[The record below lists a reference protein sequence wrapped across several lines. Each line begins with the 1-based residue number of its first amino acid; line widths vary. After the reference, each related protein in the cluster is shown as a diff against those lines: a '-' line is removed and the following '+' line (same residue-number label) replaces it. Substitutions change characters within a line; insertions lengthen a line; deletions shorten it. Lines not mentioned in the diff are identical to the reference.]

1 MAVIRALFTLLV
13 TLLALTLS
21 AAAQEP
27 YPSRNITMIIPFAA
41 GGSSDVIGRV
51 VGEEVSKAL
60 GVPIIFENV
69 AGAGGSTGL
78 TRAAAAKADG
88 YTITIGNTGT
98 NAAAYAIYPDIK
110 YKPSDFV
117 ALGLIARTASIVAV
131 KKDFPAKTVAEFIA
145 YAKANPGAVKLGHAG
160 VGSSNYVICQSFI
173 KATGVDVTLIGYRG
187 AAPALTDAIGGH
199 VDGVCDA
206 ATSLAGTL
214 ADGQVRGLVIGGTAK
229 LASLPAIPNAAEA
242 GIPAFQAGG
251 WNALF
256 APAGTPEP
264 IVARLNAA
272 VRTALASAFIAKRFT
287 DLSSTVPAADEASPE
302 AVTKLIADE
311 IAKYKA
317 ILPAVQK

>member
-1 MAVIRALFTLLV
+1 MPILRVLLLV
-13 TLLALTLS
+13 CALTVP
-21 AAAQEP
+21 AMAQDA
-27 YPSRNITMIIPFAA
+27 YPSRNVSMIIPFAA
-41 GGSSDVIGRV
+41 GGSSDVIGRI

-78 TRAAAAKADG
+78 TRAASAKPDG

-117 ALGLIARTASIVAV
+117 ALGLIARTASVVAV
-131 KKDFPAKTVAEFIA
+131 KKDFPAKTVSEFVA

-173 KATGVDVTLIGYRG
+173 KAADVDVTLIGYRG

-199 VDGVCDA
+199 IDGVCDA
-206 ATSLAGTL
+206 ATSLAGTMQ
-214 ADGQVRGLVIGGTAK
+214 DGLVRGLVIGGSAK

-242 GIPAFQAGG
+242 GIPTFQAGG

-256 APAGTPEP
+256 APAGTPETV
-264 IVARLNAA
+264 VARLNEAVRKALASDA
-272 VRTALASAFIAKRFT
+272 VRTRFEQ
-287 DLSSTVPAADEASPE
+287 LSSTVPAADEASPA
-302 AVTKLIADE
+302 AVTALIAGE
-311 IAKYKA
+311 IVKYKA
-317 ILPAVQK
+317 ILPPVQK